1 VTSQATDDGQAAQE
15 LADAIAKA
23 LNEPNIALLRI
34 VIDAIGP
41 EQAQTHLA
49 ATLEV
54 EAAGGMMTA
63 DGSRRRTPGGVFFLL
78 ARKAMPGP
86 LRRKIWPVGRKP
98 QRDDQSNGPAQTQA
112 NPTPAPL
119 PTLTWED
126 AKQLIS
132 QAVQSIGEART
143 VKITLVG
150 RPGRVVEQTN
160 CVVVAMKG
168 KEPPSLPKGLPTPPA
183 NSAITWA
190 VFIATKQWAKVK
202 DSLQKN
208 GEDQLIIE
216 GYPLIDPKSKASVVL
231 ALSVKSVAQ
240 ERAQREAKKD
250 K

>member
-1 VTSQATDDGQAAQE
+1 MSEPSTSIAEGNE

-23 LNEPNIALLRI
+23 LGERNIALLRI

-41 EQAQTHLA
+41 EQAQQHLA
-49 ATLEV
+49 ATLEI

-63 DGSRRRTPGGVFFLL
+63 DGSRRRTPGGVFFQLV
-78 ARKAMPGP
+78 RKAMPGP
-86 LRRKIWPVGRKP
+86 MRRKIWPVVRTAKAPGQNAAPIQPHAK
-98 QRDDQSNGPAQTQA
+98 
-112 NPTPAPL
+112 PTPL
-119 PTLTWED
+119 PALTWED

-132 QAVQSIGEART
+132 QAIQSIGEART
-143 VKITLVG
+143 VKITLIG
-150 RPGRVVEQTN
+150 RPGRVVEQAN

-168 KEPPSLPKGLPTPPA
+168 KESPSLPKGLPTPPA
-183 NSAITWA
+183 NSAVTWA

-202 DSLQKN
+202 DSIQKN

-216 GYPLIDPKSKASVVL
+216 GYPLIDPKSQASVVL

-240 ERAQREAKKD
+240 ERAQRATQKD

>member
-1 VTSQATDDGQAAQE
+1 MTSQATDDGQAAHE

-23 LNEPNIALLRI
+23 LAEPNIALLRI

-54 EAAGGMMTA
+54 EAAGGMMIA

-86 LRRKIWPVGRKP
+86 MRRKIWPLLPKP
-98 QRDDQSNGPAQTQA
+98 KPSGQSAAPTQTQA
-112 NPTPAPL
+112 KPTPAPL
-119 PTLTWED
+119 PILTWEE

-132 QAVQSIGEART
+132 QAVQTIGEART

-160 CVVVAMKG
+160 CVVVAMK
-168 KEPPSLPKGLPTPPA
+168 
-183 NSAITWA
+183 
-190 VFIATKQWAKVK
+190 
-202 DSLQKN
+202 
-208 GEDQLIIE
+208 
-216 GYPLIDPKSKASVVL
+216 
-231 ALSVKSVAQ
+231 ALV
-240 ERAQREAKKD
+240 
-250 K
+250 